1 MSALPRQA
9 EPFRGGAFR
18 HVQFVASRA
27 GPEIASVYASALL
40 PSSRVF
46 VGEALARLFDRL
58 GREAI
63 RKPDNDRLCR
73 PINHVGG
80 NKILEAVRRAIAK
93 VGPLGETVHDA
104 IVSHHTPRVSR
115 LLLLAVVL
123 YAEKLLAEAEHLI
136 ERADERVGG
145 IVRRMSTLGES
156 EASERALP
164 LDNFCIEVFIALRL
178 CAIQDPLAILD
189 R

>member
-1 MSALPRQA
+1 MN
-9 EPFRGGAFR
+9 
-18 HVQFVASRA
+18 VAYK
-27 GPEIASVYASALL
+27 GPWPQLTEADALL
-40 PSSRVF
+40 MDVARRIQLTRTKH
-46 VGEALARLFDRL
+46 EAAERNF
-58 GREAI
+58 
-63 RKPDNDRLCR
+63 RLCR

-104 IVSHHTPRVSR
+104 IVSHHAPRVSR

-136 ERADERVGG
+136 ERADEWVGG

>member
-63 RKPDNDRLCR
+63 RKPDNDRLC
-73 PINHVGG
+73 
-80 NKILEAVRRAIAK
+80 VRSIMLAATKSSKPSDVRSPKSAHWVK
-93 VGPLGETVHDA
+93 QYMTPLSLT
-104 IVSHHTPRVSR
+104 IR
-115 LLLLAVVL
+115 LV
-123 YAEKLLAEAEHLI
+123 
-136 ERADERVGG
+136 
-145 IVRRMSTLGES
+145 
-156 EASERALP
+156 
-164 LDNFCIEVFIALRL
+164 
-178 CAIQDPLAILD
+178 
-189 R
+189 